1 MSPEHSISQP
11 CLRTTQH
18 ELWAVPVMQ
27 PDSRRERHSPLP
39 SAMQVPNGALYLEL
53 GPEPTG
59 KRQDRQAANDGE
71 EQNCENPLTSV
82 LHTLPILPSLM

>member
-1 MSPEHSISQP
+1 
-11 CLRTTQH
+11 
-18 ELWAVPVMQ
+18 
-27 PDSRRERHSPLP
+27 
-39 SAMQVPNGALYLEL
+39 MQVPNGALYLEL